1 MTFHAAGANLSEQ
14 WRVAHVVI
22 FVDAS
27 AAYNGKGHIVTDPLD
42 LPVGTLPPD
51 SICPPV

>member
-22 FVDAS
+22 FFDTS

-42 LPVGTLPPD
+42 FPVGTLPPD
-51 SICPPV
+51 SIYLFN